1 MRYRNTLTAP
11 LLVLVMYLL
20 FCGSGFIDAALLG
33 TGNSRILSVIIL
45 QLLILVLPGIF
56 YCRIK
61 GEGYS
66 VRLNLRPFGPKK
78 IMFVIS
84 AFCAMSAGTALIRLM
99 QYPLTGYTS
108 RYSLFDPMGTFGVR
122 WYDPDFLYLAIA
134 FAVVPAVAEEFIFR
148 CVLIRE
154 YTDTCGAKTAILLST
169 LTYAM
174 LPLSFPN
181 FFEQLYCGFVLSC
194 VAVLTGSS
202 VAAILMRL
210 AFNLVGLMGEG
221 ALQTVYQQSGKSTF
235 MVFVVLTLFLIALV
249 FALTEGE
256 RLCRYYVYTGAEPEK
271 PSAREPQK
279 WTDALFSPSFVGCVV
294 VFILAAV
301 FSSLSAFRI
310 L

>member
-1 MRYRNTLTAP
+1 MRFRNTLTAP
-11 LLVLVMYLL
+11 LLILAMYLL
-20 FCGSGFIDAALLG
+20 LYGSKFIDAALLG

-84 AFCAMSAGTALIRLM
+84 SFCALAAGTALIRLI

-108 RYSLFDPMGTFGVR
+108 RYSLFDKMGTFGVR
-122 WYDPDFLYLAIA
+122 WYDAEFLYLAVA

-154 YTDTCGAKTAILLST
+154 YTDACDAKTAILLST

-174 LPLSFPN
+174 LPLCFSNFP
-181 FFEQLYCGFVLSC
+181 EQLYCGFILST
-194 VAVLTGSS
+194 VVVLTGSS
-202 VAAILMRL
+202 AAAILMRL

-221 ALQTVYQQSGKSTF
+221 ALQTVYQQSGKTTF
-235 MVFVVLTLFLIALV
+235 MYFIVLTLFFISLV

-256 RLCRYYVYTGAEPEK
+256 RLCRYYVYTETEPEK
-271 PSAREPQK
+271 PSSGEPQK

-301 FSSLSAFRI
+301 SSSLSAFRI